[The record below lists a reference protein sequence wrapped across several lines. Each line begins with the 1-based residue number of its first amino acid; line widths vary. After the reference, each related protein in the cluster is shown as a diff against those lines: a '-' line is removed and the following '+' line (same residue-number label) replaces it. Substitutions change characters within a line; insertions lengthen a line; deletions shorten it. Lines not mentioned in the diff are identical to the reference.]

1 MKQIEVME
9 ECQRAAASTPLQAKC
24 RVLLVDDCPDTVR
37 LLQAYLA
44 DPGIALTVASNGR
57 DGIEV
62 FKGAALPFNLV
73 FMDMEMPV
81 LDGYAATAEIRRWET
96 ENRLPRT
103 PVAALTALSDVAAAK
118 RILAAGCAL
127 HLTKPILRQTLLQ
140 VVRQYGAPRMP
151 APELLSEFIVT
162 CRSELTCLM
171 DALEESDLA
180 SIARTGRRLRSSG
193 ADCGL
198 SAICEIGA
206 SLEQAPNL
214 AAAQYGVEKLR
225 CCLSILDDSRF
236 HGGPESA
243 VSGSRESIETQVI
256 RELLPEYI
264 ASMLEKIR
272 QMVLASQSGDY
283 EQVKTIANQLKGT
296 GNAFGLPTVS
306 DAGTAIRS
314 ASEEADNLAVA
325 RHISSLTRFLGS
337 FAATA
342 PEKSSREA
350 AR

>member
-1 MKQIEVME
+1 MEQLEVME
-9 ECQRAAASTPLQAKC
+9 ERQCSAASTPLQAKC

-44 DPGIALTVASNGR
+44 DPGIALTVTGNGR
-57 DGIEV
+57 EGIEA
-62 FKGAALPFNLV
+62 FKGATLPFNLV

-81 LDGYAATAEIRRWET
+81 LDGYAATTEIRRWET

-103 PVAALTALSDVAAAK
+103 PVVALTAISDVTAAR

-151 APELLSEFIVT
+151 APELLADFIVT
-162 CRSELTCLM
+162 CRSELMCLM
-171 DALEESDLA
+171 EALETSDLA

-214 AAAQYGVEKLR
+214 AAAQYGTEKLR

-264 ASMLEKIR
+264 ASMLEKIK
-272 QMVLASQSGDY
+272 QMVLASQCGDY
-283 EQVKTIANQLKGT
+283 GQVKTIANQLKGT

-314 ASEEADNLAVA
+314 ASEEADQLAVA
-325 RHISSLTRFLGS
+325 RHLSNLRGFLGS
-337 FAATA
+337 FAPTA
-342 PEKSSREA
+342 AEKPSPGAVR
-350 AR
+350 

>member
-1 MKQIEVME
+1 MKQLEVME
-9 ECQRAAASTPLQAKC
+9 ECQRPAASTPLQAKC

-44 DPGIALTVASNGR
+44 DPGIALTVASNGL

-62 FKGAALPFNLV
+62 FKRAALPFSVV

-103 PVAALTALSDVAAAK
+103 PVVALTALSDAAAAR

-140 VVRQYGAPRMP
+140 VVRQYGALRMP
-151 APELLSEFIVT
+151 APDLLSDFIVT

-180 SIARTGRRLRSSG
+180 SIKGAGRRLRSSG

-243 VSGSRESIETQVI
+243 VSGSRESVETQVI
-256 RELLPEYI
+256 RDLLPEYI

-272 QMVLASQSGDY
+272 QMVLASECGDY
-283 EQVKTIANQLKGT
+283 GQIKMIANQLKGT

-306 DAGTAIRS
+306 EAGTAIRS
-314 ASEEADNLAVA
+314 ATEAADDLAVA
-325 RHISSLTRFLGS
+325 RHLFSLSRFLGS
-337 FAATA
+337 FG
-342 PEKSSREA
+342 PSGSGL
-350 AR
+350 ARSDK

>member
-9 ECQRAAASTPLQAKC
+9 ECQRPAASMPLQAKC

-57 DGIEV
+57 DGIEI

-103 PVAALTALSDVAAAK
+103 PVAALTALADVAAAK
-118 RILAAGCAL
+118 RILGAGCAL

-151 APELLSEFIVT
+151 AAELLSDFIVT
-162 CRSELTCLM
+162 CRSELMCLKE
-171 DALEESDLA
+171 ALEESDLA

-193 ADCGL
+193 TACGL

-206 SLEQAPNL
+206 SLQQAPNL

-236 HGGPESA
+236 QGGPESA
-243 VSGSRESIETQVI
+243 ASGTRESIETQVI
-256 RELLPEYI
+256 RELLPGYI
-264 ASMLEKIR
+264 ASMLEKIS

-283 EQVKTIANQLKGT
+283 EQIKTIANQLKGT

-314 ASEEADNLAVA
+314 ASEEADDLAVA
-325 RHISSLTRFLGS
+325 RHISSLSRFLGS
-337 FAATA
+337 FGPTA
-342 PEKSSREA
+342 PEKPSRAEA
-350 AR
+350 R